1 MRLDP
6 SRMWRPLFCIG
17 GALYL
22 LGSSQHPREALA
34 SGLSTP
40 VLTTHLWFA
49 TLVYPLFAVAMIGLI
64 LMGQRERSLGSPWI
78 GWLGVVGAIA
88 HGSVMCLVFVHDIGW
103 TGLLFPIAAIAL
115 SAWFIL
121 AGVWP
126 VRRSMASPELG
137 AKPRPG

>member
-1 MRLDP
+1 
-6 SRMWRPLFCIG
+6 MWRPLFCIG